1 MKAIRVE
8 KHGGPEV
15 LELQEVA
22 LPEPAGGEVVF
33 KVEAAGLNFIDVY
46 RRTGLYPT
54 DLPDT
59 PGVEAAGE
67 VTAIGAGVKD
77 LKVGDRV
84 VSTHVKGAYAEHAVV
99 AAERAVAVPEGVST
113 RDAAAVMLQGMTAH
127 YLARSTFPLQEGDS
141 CLVHAGAGGVGLLL
155 IQVAKRC
162 GARVFA
168 TVSSQE
174 KAELARGAG
183 ADEVILY
190 EDEDFQS
197 VVRDKTDGAGLNIVY
212 DSVGKDTFDK
222 SLGCLTRRGMLV
234 LYGQSSGKVPPLDP
248 GRLAQGG
255 SLFLTRPSLFDYV
268 ADRDSLARRSGDVL
282 GWVAD
287 GSLKVRVGTTFP
299 LAESADAH
307 RALEGRKTTG
317 KVLLLP

>member
-8 KHGGPEV
+8 RHGGPEV
-15 LELQEVA
+15 LEIQEVGQ
-22 LPEPAGGEVVF
+22 PKPAAGEVIF
-33 KVEAAGLNFIDVY
+33 EVEAAGLNFIDVY
-46 RRTGLYPT
+46 RRTGLYPN
-54 DLPDT
+54 DLPGT
-59 PGVEAAGE
+59 PGVEAAGD
-67 VTAIGAGVKD
+67 VVAVGDGVKA
-77 LKVGDRV
+77 LKIGDRV
-84 VSTHVKGAYAEHAVV
+84 VSTHVKGAYAEHATVD
-99 AAERAVAVPEGVST
+99 AERAVLVPEGVST

-127 YLARSTFPLQEGDS
+127 YLARSTFPLQEGES

-168 TVSSQE
+168 TVGSAE
-174 KAELARGAG
+174 KAELAHGAG

-190 EDEDFQS
+190 KDEDFLS
-197 VVRDKTDGAGLNIVY
+197 VVKEKTAGQGLHVVY
-212 DSVGKDTFDK
+212 DSVGKDTFEK
-222 SLGCLTRRGMLV
+222 SLDRLALRGMLV
-234 LYGQSSGKVPPLDP
+234 LYGQSSGTVPAVEL

-255 SLFLTRPSLFDYV
+255 SLFLTRPSLFHYIP
-268 ADRDSLARRSGDVL
+268 DRGSLERRSSDVL

-287 GSLKVRVGTTFP
+287 GSLKVRIGTTFP
-299 LAESADAH
+299 LAAAADAH

>member
-15 LELQEVA
+15 LEIQEVGQ
-22 LPEPAGGEVVF
+22 PKPAAGEVVF
-33 KVEAAGLNFIDVY
+33 EVDAAGLNFIDVY
-46 RRTGLYPT
+46 RRTGLYPN
-54 DLPDT
+54 DLPGT
-59 PGVEAAGE
+59 PGVEAAGD
-67 VTAIGAGVKD
+67 VVAVGDGVKA

-84 VSTHVKGAYAEHAVV
+84 VSTHVKGAYAEHATVD
-99 AAERAVAVPEGVST
+99 AERAVLVPEGVST

-168 TVSSQE
+168 TVGSAE

-190 EDEDFQS
+190 KDEDFLS
-197 VVRDKTDGAGLNIVY
+197 VVKEKTAGQGLHVVY
-212 DSVGKDTFDK
+212 DSVGRDTFEK
-222 SLGCLTRRGMLV
+222 SLDSLTLRGMLV
-234 LYGQSSGKVPPLDP
+234 LYGQSSGTVPALEL

-255 SLFLTRPSLFDYV
+255 SLFLTRPSLFHYIP
-268 ADRDSLARRSGDVL
+268 DRGSLERRAGDVL

-287 GSLKVRVGTTFP
+287 GSLKVRIGTTFP
-299 LAESADAH
+299 LGAAADAH

>member
-8 KHGGPEV
+8 QQGGPEV
-15 LELQEVA
+15 LRLQE
-22 LPEPAGGEVVF
+22 LERPEPAAGEIVF

-46 RRTGLYPT
+46 RRTGLYPI
-54 DLPDT
+54 DLPGT
-59 PGVEAAGE
+59 PGVEAGGE
-67 VTAIGAGVKD
+67 VAAVGDAVSD
-77 LKVGDRV
+77 LKIGDRV
-84 VSTHVKGAYAEHAVV
+84 VSTHVKGAYAEYATVD
-99 AAERAVAVPEGVST
+99 AERAVLVPEGVST

-127 YLARSTFPLQEGDS
+127 YLADSTFPLQEGDT

-168 TVSSQE
+168 TVGSAE
-174 KAELARGAG
+174 KTELARGAG

-190 EDEDFQS
+190 KDEDFRS
-197 VVRDKTDGAGLNIVY
+197 LVKDKTGGAGLNVVY
-212 DSVGKDTFDK
+212 DSVGKDTFEK
-222 SLGCLTRRGMLV
+222 SLDCLTRRGMLV
-234 LYGQSSGKVPPLDP
+234 LYGQSSGTVPPLEL

-255 SLFLTRPSLFDYV
+255 SLFVTRPSLFHYIS
-268 ADRDSLARRSGDVL
+268 DRESLERRAGSVL

-287 GSLKVRVGTTFP
+287 GTLRVRIGTTFP
-299 LAESADAH
+299 LAAAADAH